1 MGRGG
6 SSERDKRLQPRKWR
20 PVFSVLSLLSGLVL
34 GLGSAILLQQYG
46 VRVLTRAA
54 LIQTVAVALVI
65 AIVLPSLGRLV
76 GVRRYNN
83 ALRKAGAL

>member
-1 MGRGG
+1 
-6 SSERDKRLQPRKWR
+6 
-20 PVFSVLSLLSGLVL
+20 VLSVGSLACGLVL

-54 LIQTVAVALVI
+54 LIQAVVTGLVV

-83 ALRKAGAL
+83 VLRKAGLL

>member
-1 MGRGG
+1 MSLAGG
-6 SSERDKRLQPRKWR
+6 
-20 PVFSVLSLLSGLVL
+20 VLL

-54 LIQTVAVALVI
+54 LIQSVVTALVVAVV
-65 AIVLPSLGRLV
+65 VPSLARAV

-83 ALRKAGAL
+83 ALRKAGLA

>member
-1 MGRGG
+1 
-6 SSERDKRLQPRKWR
+6 
-20 PVFSVLSLLSGLVL
+20 LSLLSGLVL